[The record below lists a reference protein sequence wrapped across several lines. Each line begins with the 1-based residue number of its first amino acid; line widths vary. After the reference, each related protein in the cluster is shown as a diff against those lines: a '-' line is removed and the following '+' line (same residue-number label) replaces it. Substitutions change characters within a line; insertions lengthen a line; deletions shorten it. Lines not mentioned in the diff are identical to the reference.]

1 MASEKQKEAA
11 RENIQKAQKK
21 WQEMTPEEHDKSH
34 PESRNRAKPGEIG
47 GGDYYRI
54 EVRPK
59 TEFKTLR
66 YHDVGGPG
74 HIQRLA
80 GQRENGSWDD
90 QAWLISKKDAHDED
104 HFLKADTK
112 DAREI
117 IDTYGPAHQIVGNI
131 YQGHPRQNI
140 PESEKPTEAQ
150 QKARMENIKK
160 AQEARREK

>member
-1 MASEKQKEAA
+1 MAAE
-11 RENIQKAQKK
+11 
-21 WQEMTPEEHDKSH
+21 T
-34 PESRNRAKPGEIG
+34 
-47 GGDYYRI
+47 YRI

-66 YHDVGGPG
+66 YRDVGGPG

-80 GQRENGSWDD
+80 GRRENGSWDD
-90 QAWLISKKDAHDED
+90 QSWLISKKDAHDED
-104 HFLKADTK
+104 HFIKADTK

-117 IDTYGPAHQIVGNI
+117 IDITGRPPIVGNI